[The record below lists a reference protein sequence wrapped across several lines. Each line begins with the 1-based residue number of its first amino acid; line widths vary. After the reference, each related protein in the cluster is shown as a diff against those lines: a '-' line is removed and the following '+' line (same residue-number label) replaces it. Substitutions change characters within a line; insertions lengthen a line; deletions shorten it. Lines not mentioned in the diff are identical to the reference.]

1 MKKCLDVVTLAAVS
15 KESSSACLALI
26 PNVFQKTKD
35 SLWVRMVMTTAQSAT
50 LKGLTKVPVFRSAAA
65 IFSMLPVSLKELIEG
80 GLVHA

>member
-1 MKKCLDVVTLAAVS
+1 MVTLVAVS
-15 KESSSACLALI
+15 EESSSACRASI

-50 LKGLTKVPVFRSAAA
+50 LKGTTKVPVFRSAVA

-80 GLVHA
+80 GLGHA